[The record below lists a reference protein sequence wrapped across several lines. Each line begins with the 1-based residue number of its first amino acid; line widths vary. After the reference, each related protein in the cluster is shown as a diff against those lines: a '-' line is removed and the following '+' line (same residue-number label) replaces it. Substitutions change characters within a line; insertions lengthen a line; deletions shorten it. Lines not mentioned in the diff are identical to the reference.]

1 MTHRDV
7 QAGFIGKLLQFQ
19 FPEPD
24 SRAVAPARVGGNQQA
39 LSLAIDGFAH
49 RTPPAPDA
57 LNGKGSRIVVNTH
70 TDPASIL
77 AHIVDAVGSDPSQF
91 GDDEVMNP
99 HLLRIPLGPKLSASV
114 LEVPYQLLLLGID
127 RDDWLTLLEE
137 ASDLAVDMLK
147 LSIAIR
153 MRGAFQSL
161 GVCLKAIA

>member
-24 SRAVAPARVGGNQQA
+24 SRAVAPARVGGDQQT

-57 LNGKGSRIVVNTH
+57 LHGKGGRIVVNTH

-77 AHIVDAVGSDPSQF
+77 AHIVDAIGSDPSQL
-91 GDDEVMNP
+91 GNDEVMNP
-99 HLLRIPLGPKLSASV
+99 TCSGFPLGRSSP
-114 LEVPYQLLLLGID
+114 PPF
-127 RDDWLTLLEE
+127 
-137 ASDLAVDMLK
+137 LK
-147 LSIAIR
+147 SPTN
-153 MRGAFQSL
+153 S
-161 GVCLKAIA
+161 